1 MFPEPVP
8 KASAGLFPP
17 GPLPAPVRSN
27 QDVSRGPMRKPREM
41 SADETNARDNGTMEL
56 TMSLP
61 AAAEASASERA
72 SGDFVMF
79 AMNDR
84 FLGALFVLLRR

>member
-1 MFPEPVP
+1 
-8 KASAGLFPP
+8 
-17 GPLPAPVRSN
+17 
-27 QDVSRGPMRKPREM
+27 
-41 SADETNARDNGTMEL
+41 
-56 TMSLP
+56 MSLP
-61 AAAEASASERA
+61 AAAEARASERA